1 MPSPT
6 PLRDARHRAGLPTQR
21 RAVGATNTSP
31 CKQSSGTQQ
40 TAPSGK
46 TAEYFGEGITASS
59 FVFPAERTPR
69 PYRACI
75 CEWDYGIAL
84 GSSAHLY
91 VLLQKNNHK
100 KKDFAVKEQIIQL
113 PAGDTEQPAAPPGRP
128 FFWGAAFR
136 LLFPQNP
143 YRKFSGRQV
152 ARKSLGCRARPGQGG
167 ALGCPQPPPQHPGEQ
182 AGSTAASPQGLA
194 SFYFPEGPPKEEA
207 HRKGGFRGAGSKGA
221 RAKRDPNPKPTPTP
235 TK

>member
-100 KKDFAVKEQIIQL
+100 KKGFCRKGADY
-113 PAGDTEQPAAPPGRP
+113 PAASRRHGTASCSPRPP
-128 FFWGAAFR
+128 F
-136 LLFPQNP
+136 L
-143 YRKFSGRQV
+143 
-152 ARKSLGCRARPGQGG
+152 LGCCVSPPFPPKPLQKVLRAPSRSQILGVQSLSRARGGPGVPP
-167 ALGCPQPPPQHPGEQ
+167 APPPAP
-182 AGSTAASPQGLA
+182 
-194 SFYFPEGPPKEEA
+194 
-207 HRKGGFRGAGSKGA
+207 RGAGREHRSLSPRAGELLFSGGA
-221 RAKRDPNPKPTPTP
+221 AQGGGT
-235 TK
+235 